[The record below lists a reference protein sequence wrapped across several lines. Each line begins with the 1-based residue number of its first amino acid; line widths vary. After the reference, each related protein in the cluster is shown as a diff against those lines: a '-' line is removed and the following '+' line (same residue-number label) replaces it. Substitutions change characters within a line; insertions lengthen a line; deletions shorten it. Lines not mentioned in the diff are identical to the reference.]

1 MVRQGSNDFSV
12 APYQCVRV
20 SSSMCNIK
28 EMHFY
33 FGVSLELFA
42 AVAEI
47 SKCSFY
53 NGKIRTLLLLCVK
66 LTLLNERKERVI
78 YCTQCSECI
87 L

>member
-1 MVRQGSNDFSV
+1 MILLSFTAWKNDLHSVSCCIIHGANAPVVRQGSNDFSV

-33 FGVSLELFA
+33 FGVFLELFA

-53 NGKIRTLLLLCVK
+53 NGK
-66 LTLLNERKERVI
+66 N
-78 YCTQCSECI
+78 
-87 L
+87 